1 MTILPHRDDPAA
13 ERIRRENAI
22 TAQRAELHIPDSL
35 PVSTVHHAHKDL
47 PTAADVEEVAAAF
60 DVPVVWVTPTWAVAR
75 VSDGRGRAVTF
86 HGRTHR
92 CAHTQRNGTNA
103 CIACGQ
109 RPEGEV
115 SA

>member
-1 MTILPHRDDPAA
+1 MTTLPHRDDPAA
-13 ERIRRENAI
+13 QRIRRANAI
-22 TAQRAELHIPDSL
+22 AAQRAELHVADSL
-35 PVSTVHHAHKDL
+35 PTPTVHHAHMDL
-47 PTAADVEEVAAAF
+47 PHAADVEEIAAAF

-75 VSDGRGRAVTF
+75 VSDGHGRAVTF

-92 CAHTQRNGTNA
+92 CAHTQRNLTGA